1 MRRLSVFAATLAALV
16 VAAPAAAQDP
26 TTTPVPAPTDTT
38 PTTTTETT
46 PAPPPA
52 PEPESGTITI
62 KLQRVGSQNIVLAGQ
77 RWRVRGVL
85 DPYVAGQKIV
95 VRFYAGKHKLATKAA
110 HVSPSSDGSTGT
122 FLVGFKTKRTG
133 KITVRASHR
142 STAELESI
150 RSRAKSVLVM
160 PTRLSPGAH
169 GATVRALQH
178 LLEAKKFAVNT
189 SGSYDQ
195 RTGRGVLGYQKLL
208 GLPRTSVAD
217 KRTLRKLVAGKGT
230 FKIRFPR
237 QGKHVEASLSKQL
250 IALINHRRIV
260 KLYPISSGKPSTPTI
275 QGQFHVY
282 MKSPGYNSEGM
293 YFSSYFIRGFAIH
306 GYAPSPPFAASHGC
320 LRTWIP
326 DAIAI
331 YNWISVGDGVD
342 VYP

>member
-1 MRRLSVFAATLAALV
+1 MRRLSVLAATLAALV
-16 VAAPAAAQDP
+16 VTAPAAAQDP
-26 TTTPVPAPTDTT
+26 STVPVPAPTDTT
-38 PTTTTETT
+38 TTTT

-62 KLQRVGSQNIVLAGQ
+62 KLQKVGSRGIVLAGQ
-77 RWRVRGVL
+77 HWRVRGLL

-95 VRFYAGKHKLATKAA
+95 VRFYSGKHKIGTKAA
-110 HVSPSSDGSTGT
+110 HVSPSSDGSSGT

-142 STAELESI
+142 ATAQLESI
-150 RSRAKSVLVM
+150 RSRTKSVFVM
-160 PTRLSPGAH
+160 PTHLVPGAQ
-169 GATVRALQH
+169 GASVRALQH
-178 LLEAKKFAVNT
+178 LLEAKKFAVSTTGN
-189 SGSYDQ
+189 YDP
-195 RTGRGVLGYQKLL
+195 RTGRGVLGYQKLV
-208 GLPRTSVAD
+208 GLPRTSIAD
-217 KRTLRKLVAGKGT
+217 RHTMRDLVAGNGT

-237 QGKHVEASLSKQL
+237 QGKHVEANLSKQL

-260 KLYPISSGKPSTPTI
+260 KLYPVSSGKPSTPTVL
-275 QGQFHVY
+275 GQFHVY

-293 YFSSYFIRGFAIH
+293 YFSSYFIRGYAIH
-306 GYAPSPPFAASHGC
+306 GYDPSPAFAASHGC

-331 YNWISVGDGVD
+331 YNWLSVGDGVD

>member
-1 MRRLSVFAATLAALV
+1 MRRLSVLAATLAALV
-16 VAAPAAAQDP
+16 VVAPAAAQDP
-26 TTTPVPAPTDTT
+26 GTTPVPPADTT
-38 PTTTTETT
+38 PTTTTTTT

-62 KLQRVGSQNIVLAGQ
+62 KLQRVGSRGIVLAGQ
-77 RWRVRGVL
+77 RWRVRGL
-85 DPYVAGQKIV
+85 LKPYVAGQRIV
-95 VRFYAGKHKLATKAA
+95 VRFYRGKHRIGTKAA
-110 HVSPSSDGSTGT
+110 HVSPTSDGSSGT
-122 FLVGFKTKRTG
+122 FLVGFRTKRTG

-142 STAELESI
+142 PSAQLESI
-150 RSRAKSVLVM
+150 RSRAKSVFVM
-160 PTRLSPGAH
+160 PTHVSPGAQ
-169 GATVRALQH
+169 GASVRALQH
-178 LLEAKKFAVNT
+178 LLEAKRFAVST
-189 SGSYDQ
+189 TGSYDQ
-195 RTGRGVLGYQKLL
+195 RTGRGVLGYQKLV

-217 KRTLRKLVAGKGT
+217 KNTLRMLVAGKGH

-260 KLYPISSGKPSTPTI
+260 KLYPISSGKPSTPTV
-275 QGQFHVY
+275 QGQFRVY
-282 MKSPGYNSEGM
+282 MKAPGYNSEGM

-306 GYAPSPPFAASHGC
+306 GYDPSPPFAASHGC